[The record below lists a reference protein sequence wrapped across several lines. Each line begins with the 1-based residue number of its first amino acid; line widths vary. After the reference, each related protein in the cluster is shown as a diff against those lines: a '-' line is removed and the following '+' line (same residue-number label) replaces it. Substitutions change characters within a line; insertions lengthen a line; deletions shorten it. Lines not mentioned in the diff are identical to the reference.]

1 MVSCVMVRVSLILDI
16 EKQKIEE
23 DTELIWLKSMSE
35 FEKEYKDKY
44 AIH

>member
-1 MVSCVMVRVSLILDI
+1 
-16 EKQKIEE
+16 
-23 DTELIWLKSMSE
+23 LIWLKSMSE